1 MGYMWV
7 EIIFICMYFNNYI
20 LILLKS
26 EDWVMLPSSNLPRR
40 LFPLHAAE
48 IFKKI
53 FLFLAKNGDP
63 FHIIA
68 GNSARKLHAICLN
81 FS

>member
-1 MGYMWV
+1 
-7 EIIFICMYFNNYI
+7 MYFSNYI

-26 EDWVMLPSSNLPRR
+26 ENWVTLPNSNLPRR
-40 LFPLHAAE
+40 LFLLHAAD
-48 IFKKI
+48 IFKEI

-63 FHIIA
+63 YHIIA